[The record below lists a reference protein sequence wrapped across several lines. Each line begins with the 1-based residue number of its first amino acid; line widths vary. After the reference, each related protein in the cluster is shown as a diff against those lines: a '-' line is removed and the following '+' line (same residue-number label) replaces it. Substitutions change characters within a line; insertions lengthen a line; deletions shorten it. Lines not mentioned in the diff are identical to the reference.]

1 MVAAALPDRCRHMTS
16 LSADYL
22 PSLISG
28 LGRHEQRHLSPQQ
41 GTRNHSHDK
50 FSSLLFQIAL
60 GPPINLMITLFNLLA
75 SYHRTVKVRWL
86 VLTGLTQTGDT
97 SNEMEAPR

>member
-1 MVAAALPDRCRHMTS
+1 MTS

-22 PSLISG
+22 PNLISG
-28 LGRHEQRHLSPQQ
+28 LGRHEQRHRSPHQ

-50 FSSLLFQIAL
+50 FSSLLFHIAL

-75 SYHRTVKVRWL
+75 SYHRTVKFRWL